1 MSRDI
6 ALTRPAQRSVRTGPG
21 LTAQKLILCLPYWPA
36 SDSVRFWPAAL
47 AAPGQML
54 DHAAGRGAG
63 IVDHDVAA
71 AERLV
76 GLLDEVLGVLVLAQV
91 GGDRH
96 DLAAGRL
103 GDLLRDGIERF
114 LAARADRDIDAFFC
128 ERQRDALAD
137 AFAAAGH
144 QRGLSFELEI
154 HAAPLRFVG
163 RLFRLVREP
172 AAALGFGE

>member
-1 MSRDI
+1 MNLSC
-6 ALTRPAQRSVRTGPG
+6 RP
-21 LTAQKLILCLPYWPA
+21 LLP
-36 SDSVRFWPAAL
+36 VVL
-47 AAPGQML
+47 GQML

-114 LAARADRDIDAFFC
+114 LRRAQIATSTPSFASASVMPLPMPSLPPVTSAVFPLSLRSMRLLLVLSVGYFGLCAS
-128 ERQRDALAD
+128 QRPRSASAKNS
-137 AFAAAGH
+137 A
-144 QRGLSFELEI
+144 S
-154 HAAPLRFVG
+154 
-163 RLFRLVREP
+163 
-172 AAALGFGE
+172 AALNFSGSSLVSVWPVRGTT